1 MTQQAQP
8 KPEDRR
14 RNDRFTVLWS
24 ATMISNHLEFECVI
38 VNVSITGAML
48 RVEDTTGAVKTLV
61 LRSSRFTDLPAKVAW
76 RRGKEIGIEFT
87 GNTPEVERIIGEL
100 LP

>member
-1 MTQQAQP
+1 MTQQAQQ

-24 ATMISNHLEFECVI
+24 ATMVSNQLEFECVI
-38 VNVSITGAML
+38 VNISITGAML
-48 RVEDTTGAVKTLV
+48 RVEDTTGAVKSLV
-61 LRSSRFTDLPAKVAW
+61 LRSPRFTDLPAKVAW
-76 RRGKEIGIEFT
+76 RRGQEIGIEFT
-87 GNTPEVERIIGEL
+87 GNVPEVERIIGEL